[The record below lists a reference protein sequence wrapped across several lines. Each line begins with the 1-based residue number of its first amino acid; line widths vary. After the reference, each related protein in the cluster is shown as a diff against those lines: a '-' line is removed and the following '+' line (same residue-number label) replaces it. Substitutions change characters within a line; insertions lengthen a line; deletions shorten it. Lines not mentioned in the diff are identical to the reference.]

1 MSDVQNEVINEAVE
15 SIPEEVVDVV
25 VDTKPAK
32 GSILPSPE
40 TIGQNVIGG
49 VVTSVATAV
58 LVKSAGYVAGRVVDG
73 TRFLAGKVRTKL
85 NDHKEK
91 KALKKAEEAEIQAA
105 VELIKETDVE
115 EN

>member
-15 SIPEEVVDVV
+15 SIPEEVVEVV
-25 VDTKPAK
+25 ETKPAK

-85 NDHKEK
+85 NDRKEK
-91 KALKKAEEAEIQAA
+91 KALKKAEEDEIKAA

>member
-15 SIPEEVVDVV
+15 SIPEEVVEVV
-25 VDTKPAK
+25 ETKPAK

-40 TIGQNVIGG
+40 VIGQNVIGG
-49 VVTSVATAV
+49 VVTSVVTAV

-73 TRFLAGKVRTKL
+73 TRFLAGKVHTKI

-91 KALKKAEEAEIQAA
+91 KALKKAEDDEIKAA

>member
-15 SIPEEVVDVV
+15 ANIPEEVVEVV
-25 VDTKPAK
+25 ETKPTK

-73 TRFLAGKVRTKL
+73 TRFLAGKIKTKL
-85 NDHKEK
+85 DDRKER
-91 KALKKAEEAEIQAA
+91 KALKKAEDDEIKAA

>member
-15 SIPEEVVDVV
+15 SIPEEVVEVV
-25 VDTKPAK
+25 ETKPTK

-73 TRFLAGKVRTKL
+73 TRFLAGKVRASL
-85 NDHKEK
+85 NERKEK
-91 KALKKAEEAEIQAA
+91 KALKKAEEEEIQAA
-105 VELIKETDVE
+105 VELIKETD